1 MSDLRKQLERLGER
15 AKVASDAFER
25 LERARRRRER
35 HRRIAAGTVALLVAI
50 AGSVAAFSAF
60 RGSGGQVAGASGG
73 AGVTTPAP
81 AGPPDVAG
89 FTCDGTGTIAPSS
102 LTVDAQRDGVHVA
115 VTNTADERIW
125 FTVSGGESS
134 TYFVNQGGADPGERG
149 EVVLGLPPGDAKVS
163 CVLDSMRGIDTSPVA
178 DLLVKDPTGSYV
190 PIGMDCPKSNLT
202 SGDAASAV
210 RFQGDPVEVARQHL
224 SGLEYDDVVERAGY
238 PTNNEKPIVRVV
250 RNGDA
255 VAMATFKGNGQ
266 DGWLIETL
274 LTCVD
279 VPIAWSD
286 DVTGVSGPTGSPN
299 PPTAWDALCDSARS
313 GGGDT
318 IHNGADLQ
326 VDARDASFHT
336 RCLIAPA
343 GLPLTIGFSNLDG
356 GILRNI
362 SFYPLTPYLRECIVT
377 GTAPGSDPGHALFTG
392 ELITGVDEI
401 VYRLGPLEPGEYYF
415 QDDAHPS
422 ANGVLV
428 VE

>member
-1 MSDLRKQLERLGER
+1 MSDLRNQLERLGER

-81 AGPPDVAG
+81 AGPADVAG

-134 TYFVNQGGADPGERG
+134 TYFVNQGGADPDERG

-178 DLLVKDPTGSYV
+178 ALLVKDPTGSYV

-224 SGLEYDDVVERAGY
+224 SGLEYDDVVERAGS
-238 PTNNEKPIVRVV
+238 PTSREEPIGRVG
-250 RNGDA
+250 RNGDV
-255 VAMATFKGNGQ
+255 VAMATFKGAPLNG
-266 DGWLIETL
+266 WSIETL

-326 VDARDASFHT
+326 VDARDASFDT

>member
-1 MSDLRKQLERLGER
+1 MSDLRNQLERLGER
-15 AKVASDAFER
+15 AKLASDAFER

-35 HRRIAAGTVALLVAI
+35 HRRITAGTVALLVAI

-81 AGPPDVAG
+81 AGPADVAG
-89 FTCDGTGTIAPSS
+89 FTCDSTGTIAPSS

-149 EVVLGLPPGDAKVS
+149 EIVLGLPPGDAKVS

-190 PIGMDCPKSNLT
+190 PIGMDCPKSNQT

-224 SGLEYDDVVERAGY
+224 SGLEYDDAVERAGY
-238 PTNNEKPIVRVV
+238 PMDSEKPIVRVV
-250 RNGDA
+250 RNGDV
-255 VAMATFKGNGQ
+255 VAMATFKGDPQ
-266 DGWLIETL
+266 DGWLLETL
-274 LTCVD
+274 LTCAD

-286 DVTGVSGPTGSPN
+286 DVTGVSGPTGSPQ
-299 PPTAWDALCDSARS
+299 PADSLGPALRAGSRGRPEHRPQRIRPARGRATTS
-313 GGGDT
+313 GFD
-318 IHNGADLQ
+318 
-326 VDARDASFHT
+326 T
-336 RCLIAPA
+336 RCLIAPSSE
-343 GLPLTIGFSNLDG
+343 PITIQFAQ
-356 GILRNI
+356 R
-362 SFYPLTPYLRECIVT
+362 
-377 GTAPGSDPGHALFTG
+377 
-392 ELITGVDEI
+392 
-401 VYRLGPLEPGEYYF
+401 
-415 QDDAHPS
+415 
-422 ANGVLV
+422 
-428 VE
+428 